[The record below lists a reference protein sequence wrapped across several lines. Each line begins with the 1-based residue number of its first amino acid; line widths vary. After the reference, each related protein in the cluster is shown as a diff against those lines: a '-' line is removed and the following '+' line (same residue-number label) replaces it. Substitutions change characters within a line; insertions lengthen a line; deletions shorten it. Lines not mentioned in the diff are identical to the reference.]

1 MFLRFPGMNLSEEQK
16 RWIVTGVALNK
27 VLVPQ
32 LRTFIE
38 QGVQNEYT
46 SLVAS
51 HAIDVQTAAAPLKK
65 WPKVLKYENINGND
79 VRKLVGGKFD
89 FANFVYKVTNHVDLA
104 KLYLQPFMAKF
115 NAFDEHCDASAV
127 LLLLGGVPTFSPA
140 VQTAAS
146 NLRDQV
152 RNVWAHCDFTKWD
165 AAKFQR
171 SFQEMD
177 VLVRSL
183 GLTSGDEAK
192 LLGELHDWET
202 KGWSVRL

>member
-1 MFLRFPGMNLSEEQK
+1 MNLSEEEK
-16 RWIVTGVALNK
+16 RWIVIGVALNK

-32 LRTFIE
+32 LRPFVE
-38 QGVQNEYT
+38 QEAQNEYMR
-46 SLVAS
+46 LVAS
-51 HAIDVQTAAAPLKK
+51 HKIDVQTATAPLKK
-65 WPKVLKYENINGND
+65 WPKVLKYENINGNN
-79 VRKLVGGKFD
+79 VHKLAGGKFD
-89 FANFVYKVTNHVDLA
+89 FAKFDYKVTNHVNLA
-104 KLYLQPFMAKF
+104 KLYLKPFMAKF
-115 NAFDEHCDASAV
+115 NAFDEQCDASAV
-127 LLLLGGVPTFSPA
+127 LLLLEGVPSFSPA

-146 NLRDQV
+146 DLRDQV
-152 RNVWAHCDFTKWD
+152 RNAWAHCDFTKWD

-202 KGWSVRL
+202 KGWSLT